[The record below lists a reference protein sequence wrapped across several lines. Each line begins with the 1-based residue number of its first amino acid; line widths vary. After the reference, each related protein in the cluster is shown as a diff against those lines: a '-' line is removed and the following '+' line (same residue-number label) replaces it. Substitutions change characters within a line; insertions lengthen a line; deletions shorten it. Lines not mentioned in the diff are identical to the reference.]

1 MVCFSKLRRWQ
12 LWQLWLPLMQRG

>member
-12 LWQLWLPLMQRG
+12 LLLLLM

>member
-12 LWQLWLPLMQRG
+12 LWLPLMQRG

>member
-1 MVCFSKLRRWQ
+1 MVCFSKLR